1 MSGCDYSL
9 FKVSVLFILS
19 ALKIAITELSRSQ
32 LVMILFIT
40 SGAPGEGIQRARLAR
55 AVIHLY
61 FRTQNS
67 DSVLRHPGSSC
78 YYRGARS
85 IQQEAL
91 TDDLVIQVF
100 LTYDPPSFPQWTAG
114 IKTRFIPDLNRMHFT
129 ALEFIIPAGH
139 EEHYEPQVLDGHK

>member
-19 ALKIAITELSRSQ
+19 VLKIAITELSAGYD
-32 LVMILFIT
+32 FIYYLRGT
-40 SGAPGEGIQRARLAR
+40 GEGMQHARLSR

-61 FRTQNS
+61 FKTQNS
-67 DSVLRHPGSSC
+67 DSVLCHPGSGC

-85 IQQEAL
+85 IQLDAL

-100 LTYDPPSFPQWTAG
+100 LTYDPPSSPQWTAG
-114 IKTRFIPDLNRMHFT
+114 IKTRFIPDLNRLHFT
-129 ALEFIIPAGH
+129 ALEFIVPAGH
-139 EEHYEPQVLDGHK
+139 EERYEPQVLDFLGHK